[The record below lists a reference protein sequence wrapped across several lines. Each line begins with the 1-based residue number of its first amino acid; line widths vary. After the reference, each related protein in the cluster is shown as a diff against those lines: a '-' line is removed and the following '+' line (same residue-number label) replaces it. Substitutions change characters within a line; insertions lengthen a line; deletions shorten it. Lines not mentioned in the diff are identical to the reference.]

1 MGLLY
6 CLGLSIHR
14 NYFTMVDD
22 SFERFFYRN
31 RSRINLSPKD
41 AFWGLAP
48 SNPMKYLQP
57 KIGVFLFG
65 SILISLMEDL

>member
-1 MGLLY
+1 
-6 CLGLSIHR
+6 
-14 NYFTMVDD
+14 MVDD
-22 SFERFFYRN
+22 SIERFFYRN

-48 SNPMKYLQP
+48 SNPVKYLQP